1 MQWRFLKLNWTY
13 AIGELLIV
21 TIGVLIALAI
31 NEWNNHRLERAEEL
45 AIVERLVSDLQRDLE
60 GYQLGLDLLARKEDS
75 LLRLHSAMASGHS
88 KPHDS
93 IEFLEDVINGA
104 NYGWNQYRAR
114 RTTFDELLG
123 SGKLG
128 LIRSADIRTAI
139 RDYYEAAEGKA
150 DRINERETAFPT
162 ISYQLVPRS
171 NEWEFD
177 PSLDDAQVGQL
188 VAGVF
193 ESRLREHLLA
203 EINFARFVRA
213 NFTELQST
221 CSDLVATLNAYL
233 EDRRKA

>member
-1 MQWRFLKLNWTY
+1 M
-13 AIGELLIV
+13 
-21 TIGVLIALAI
+21 
-31 NEWNNHRLERAEEL
+31 
-45 AIVERLVSDLQRDLE
+45 
-60 GYQLGLDLLARKEDS
+60 LARKEES

-93 IEFLEDVINGA
+93 IEFLEDVIDGA

-128 LIRSADIRTAI
+128 LIRSAEVRTAI
-139 RDYYEAAEGKA
+139 GDYYGAEEGKA
-150 DRINERETAFPT
+150 DRINERETAYPS

-171 NEWEFD
+171 NEFELD
-177 PSLDDAQVGQL
+177 PSLGDPQVEQL

-213 NFTELQST
+213 RFIELQTT
-221 CSDLVATLNAYL
+221 CTDLVATLNAYL
-233 EDRRKA
+233 EGERRA